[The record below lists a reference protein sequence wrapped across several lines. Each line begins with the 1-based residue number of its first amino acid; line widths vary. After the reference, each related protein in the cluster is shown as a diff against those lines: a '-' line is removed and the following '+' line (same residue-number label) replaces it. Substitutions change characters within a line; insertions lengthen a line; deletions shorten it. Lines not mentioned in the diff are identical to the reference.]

1 MSLRKL
7 ANRFRAYRAGL
18 TSPPLAD
25 GHDEVMT
32 AGGTRTLYHSR
43 FNPAWFEELDIVP
56 GVIVDLGSFDGG
68 DAFRFSRA
76 FPDCRVVT
84 VEADPQRF
92 ALVSNNLAGERVEV
106 LNYAA
111 CATDGPVDWHPA
123 TIDGEVFG
131 QGSIYAHTDT
141 YRNRFSHV
149 AQQSATQV
157 EGRRF
162 DTLCAGLGITAVDL
176 LHMDIEGAEAAV
188 LSILGAM
195 RPTLVYMEFSKGY
208 FAGAPDGRETH
219 RRLGELGYRMVLDLS
234 SDRLYL
240 RAR

>member
-1 MSLRKL
+1 MM
-7 ANRFRAYRAGL
+7 A
-18 TSPPLAD
+18 
-25 GHDEVMT
+25 
-32 AGGTRTLYHSR
+32 AGGTRRLYHSR
-43 FNPAWFEELDIVP
+43 FNPAWFEELGIVP
-56 GVIVDLGSFDGG
+56 SVIVDLGSFDGG

-92 ALVSNNLAGERVEV
+92 ALVSGNLAGERVEV

-111 CATDGPVDWHPA
+111 CATDGP
-123 TIDGEVFG
+123 TIGGEVFG

-141 YRNRFSHV
+141 YRSRFSHV
-149 AQQSATQV
+149 TQQATTQV

-162 DTLCAGLGITAVDL
+162 ETLCAGLGITAVDL

-188 LSILGAM
+188 LSSLGAI
-195 RPTLVYMEFSKGY
+195 RPTLVYMEFSEGF
-208 FAGAPDGRETH
+208 FAGAPDGRATH
-219 RRLGELGYRMVLDLS
+219 RRLEELGYRMVLDLS

-240 RAR
+240 HAR